1 MRASEIEKYDINWK
15 LDRIKKSGQFS
26 MEQIGVIYYAMG
38 IIGIND
44 DLIINPT
51 IPSEYMSMYVRLM
64 QLGIDVT
71 KYIKKN
77 WQLTEIPVYDLE
89 SAIMAENGIT
99 LEKAKELKRRK

>member
-1 MRASEIEKYDINWK
+1 MMSNEIKKYDINK
-15 LDRIKKSGQFS
+15 KFEKIKRSGQFS
-26 MEQIGVIYYAMG
+26 IEQIGVIYYAMG

-44 DLIINPT
+44 DLIIDPN

-77 WQLTEIPVYDLE
+77 WQLMEIPVNDLE